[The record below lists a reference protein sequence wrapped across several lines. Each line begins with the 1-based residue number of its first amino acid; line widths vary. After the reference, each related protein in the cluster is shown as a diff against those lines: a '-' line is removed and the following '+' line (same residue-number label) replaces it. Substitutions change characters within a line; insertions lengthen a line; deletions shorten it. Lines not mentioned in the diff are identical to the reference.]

1 MRASPA
7 FGTLTAMDRFEDQ
20 VMKAFSS
27 RLRKARASA
36 GYEHAKVFAE
46 ALGVEPAR
54 YRHWE
59 RGTAQPDLTT
69 LTRICRLLGVEAND
83 LLPLTTR
90 KAVAARGG
98 GSATPSKAVA

>member
-1 MRASPA
+1 
-7 FGTLTAMDRFEDQ
+7 MDRFEDQ
-20 VMKAFSS
+20 VMKAFST
-27 RLRKARASA
+27 RLKKAREGA
-36 GYEHAKVFAE
+36 GFTRAKYFAE

-90 KAVAARGG
+90 KHDAGRGG
-98 GSATPSKAVA
+98 GQNTPPRAVA